1 MMRTLLVRGMLAG
14 LVAGVLA
21 TVFAYFFGEPSV
33 NAAIGIEE
41 AAGDTHSHSA
51 HDTSVHSHG
60 EAEAEAEA
68 GSDEVVSRDVQS
80 TIGLFAGVGGYAV
93 AVGGLFALAFAFL
106 YGRVGSLRPRLTAAL
121 LGVGAFVVVVL
132 VPFLKYPAN
141 PPAVGQSATIGSRTA
156 LYFGFVALSVVLA
169 VVAVSAGRLLAD
181 RLGAW
186 TGGLIG
192 TGGYVAAMALCA
204 LVMPVIDEVPAEF
217 PGSTL
222 WTFRIA
228 ALGTQLV
235 LWTTLALTFG
245 ALAERVLPCRSTE
258 PALTVPAG

>member
-14 LVAGVLA
+14 LVAAVLA
-21 TVFAYFFGEPSV
+21 SVFAYFFGEPSV
-33 NAAIGIEE
+33 NAAIGLEE
-41 AAGDTHSHSA
+41 AGGGAHSHSD
-51 HDTSVHSHG
+51 HGTTSHEHG
-60 EAEAEAEA
+60 AETGA
-68 GSDEVVSRDVQS
+68 DELVSRDVQS

-121 LGVGAFVVVVL
+121 LGAGAFAVVVL

-141 PPAVGQSATIGSRTA
+141 PPAVGQGATIGSRTA

-169 VVAVSAGRLLAD
+169 VVAVSVGRLLAD
-181 RLGAW
+181 RWGAW
-186 TGGLIG
+186 TGGLLG
-192 TGGYVAAMALCA
+192 AGGYLAAMAVCA
-204 LVMPVIDEVPAEF
+204 GVMPVVDEVPAEF
-217 PGSTL
+217 PASLL

-235 LWTTLALTFG
+235 LWTALALTFG
-245 ALAERVLPCRSTE
+245 ALADRVLPHRSTE
-258 PALTVPAG
+258 PALAAPSR